1 MIEHVPPRLFTE
13 DFEAEFLQ
21 LAEVLVQRLALRVHA
36 VGFEPVDDLLQGQG
50 MGIVRL
56 FGEDFD
62 EIEHFELLIITGR
75 HRDASRIKDRKSIA
89 EGEEKHKHLPQMR
102 DRCLFLVIAS

>member
-1 MIEHVPPRLFTE
+1 MRI
-13 DFEAEFLQ
+13 
-21 LAEVLVQRLALRVHA
+21 
-36 VGFEPVDDLLQGQG
+36 VGFLRENL
-50 MGIVRL
+50 
-56 FGEDFD
+56 D